1 MRWPLLE
8 RRHMRKKGLL
18 RYSLFFLLLLAGG
31 STVLAQ
37 DTAGEND
44 RTQDMAEESSVNQA
58 AGNFV
63 TSLPLDPSYAEEC
76 SEQGKVET
84 LNYTCH
90 SYALEAVTGESDIL
104 IEKSMNVY
112 LPYGYDESQ
121 EYDVLY
127 LLHGT
132 GGFEDYWIGDSS
144 TGKVTCNVLDNM
156 MEAGQSGHVIV
167 VSPTYYS
174 PTEEMGYRDLDPMEL
189 FDNEKD
195 LYADQWPMYFWKE
208 LRNDIIP
215 LVEST
220 YSTYAGKDV
229 SEASLQSSRDHRGFA
244 GLSRGSK
251 TTVNSGMMH
260 CADLFSYIGS
270 YSGAW
275 ADVEEFKDILESEEY
290 KDYDFKYW
298 YNGNGTEDFSLE
310 NHQEFLNEVLEEM
323 PDRFSL
329 DRNVAWVVFEGGGH
343 AYNCW
348 IADLYN
354 SLLVFFKK

>member
-1 MRWPLLE
+1 M
-8 RRHMRKKGLL
+8 KKYRLPAVI
-18 RYSLFFLLLLAGG
+18 LAVM
-31 STVLAQ
+31 VLA
-37 DTAGEND
+37 AGCGQN
-44 RTQDMAEESSVNQA
+44 RTGNGAEEEDPVRTAESSDETGGVAAVNEET
-58 AGNFV
+58 V
-63 TSLPLDPSYAEEC
+63 TNAVLPEEL
-76 SEQGKVET
+76 SEIPQDYFSESEYQGTLVELEYDT
-84 LNYTCH
+84 YESMTYEEH
-90 SYALEAVTGESDIL
+90 SQVLHKRAI
-104 IEKSMNVY
+104 VY
-112 LPYGYDESQ
+112 LPYGYDENQ
-121 EYDVLY
+121 EYDILY

-144 TGKVTCNVLDNM
+144 TGKVTCNMLDNM
-156 MEAGQSGHVIV
+156 IEAGECEPVIV

-174 PTEEMGYRDLDPMEL
+174 PTEEMGYRKMDPMEL
-189 FDNEKD
+189 FNNEKD
-195 LYADQWPMYFWKE
+195 PYADQWPMYFWKE

-229 SEASLQSSRDHRGFA
+229 SEAKLQKTRDHRGFA

-260 CADLFSYIGS
+260 CADLFAYIGS

-275 ADVEEFKDILESEEY
+275 ADVEAFKEILESEEY
-290 KDYDFKYW
+290 RNCDFKYW

-310 NHQEFLNEVLEEM
+310 NHEEFLNEVLEKM

-329 DRNVAWVVFEGGGH
+329 DKNVAWVVFDGGGH